1 MGMTPIVRGT
11 LSAFKTDNVL
21 GAIMDDFRALADAI
35 AADVAAGRLRPGERL
50 PTQRRFARDRGIAVS
65 TASRVYAELVRR
77 GLASGEVGRGT
88 FVRAGAPE
96 PDLAEPD
103 AGRVDLELNF
113 PVVAGQAEL
122 LAAVLEPLLR
132 PDALAAALR
141 PAPVT
146 GTPAAREAAA
156 RTFARLGWAP
166 DPDAILFAGN
176 GRQALAA
183 AIGAL
188 VGVGGRLGVEALT
201 YPVVRGIAARL
212 GVQLV
217 PLPVDGDGL
226 VPDAVRAAG
235 PLDAVYVQPTLH
247 NPLGTTMPP
256 ARRAELAAVLAERDL
271 PCVEDTIYSF
281 LRAGPP
287 PLAAWAPE
295 RTLLVDGLSKRL
307 APGLSLGVIV
317 PPPAYA
323 ARVAAALRSGGWTA
337 TGFALE
343 ATARAMSSGA
353 VAEIE
358 AAKRADAARRQ
369 DLVRER
375 LTVRAD
381 PAAYHCWWELPGP
394 WRAETFVAAAARLG
408 IAVTPAAAFT
418 VGSAHAP
425 NAVRLALAAP
435 PMPVLARALDR
446 LAALAR
452 GAPGDDGVE

>member
-1 MGMTPIVRGT
+1 VQE
-11 LSAFKTDNVL
+11 
-21 GAIMDDFRALADAI
+21 FRVLADAL
-35 AADVAAGRLRPGERL
+35 AADVAAGRLRPGDRL
-50 PTQRRFARDRGIAVS
+50 PTQRRFARDHGIAVS

-77 GLASGEVGRGT
+77 GVATGEVGRGT
-88 FVRAGAPE
+88 FVRAAAPE

-103 AGRVDLELNF
+103 TGRVDLELNF
-113 PVVAGQAEL
+113 PVVPGQAEI
-122 LAAVLEPLLR
+122 LARVLEPLLR
-132 PDALAAALR
+132 PDALGAALA
-141 PAPVT
+141 PTPVT
-146 GTPAAREAAA
+146 GTPAARAAA
-156 RTFARLGWAP
+156 AGTFAREGWAP
-166 DPDAILFAGN
+166 DPGSILFAGN
-176 GRQALAA
+176 GRQAIAA
-183 AIGAL
+183 AVAAL
-188 VGVGGRLGVEALT
+188 VGVGGRLGVESLT

-217 PLPVDGDGL
+217 PLAVDGDGL
-226 VPDAVRAAG
+226 VPDAVRSAG

-256 ARRAELAAVLAERDL
+256 ARRAELAAVLTERDL
-271 PCVEDTIYSF
+271 PCVEDTIYAF

-287 PLAAWAPE
+287 PLASWARE

-307 APGLSLGVIV
+307 APGLSVGIVV

-323 ARVAAALRSGGWTA
+323 GRVAAALRSGGWTA
-337 TGFALE
+337 TGFALD

-358 AAKRADAARRQ
+358 AAKRVDAARRQ

-375 LTVRAD
+375 LAVRAD
-381 PAAYHCWWELPGP
+381 PAAYHCWWELPAP

-408 IAVTPAAAFT
+408 IAVTPAAAFA
-418 VGSAHAP
+418 VSPAHAP
-425 NAVRLALAAP
+425 DAVRLALAAP
-435 PMPVLARALDR
+435 PLPVLARALDR

>member
-1 MGMTPIVRGT
+1 V
-11 LSAFKTDNVL
+11 
-21 GAIMDDFRALADAI
+21 DDFRVLADAV

-50 PTQRRFARDRGIAVS
+50 PTQRRFARDHGIAVS

-77 GLASGEVGRGT
+77 GVATGEVGRGT

-113 PVVAGQAEL
+113 PVVAGQAEI
-122 LAAVLEPLLR
+122 LARVLGPLLR
-132 PDALAAALR
+132 PDALTAALAPT
-141 PAPVT
+141 PAT
-146 GTPAAREAAA
+146 GTPAARAAA
-156 RTFARLGWAP
+156 AGTFAREGWSP
-166 DPDAILFAGN
+166 DPASILFAGN
-176 GRQALAA
+176 GRQAIAA
-183 AIGAL
+183 AVAAL
-188 VGVGGRLGVEALT
+188 VGVGGRLGVETLT

-217 PLPVDGDGL
+217 PLAVDGDGL
-226 VPDAVRAAG
+226 VPDAVRSAG

-256 ARRAELAAVLAERDL
+256 GRRAELAAVLAERDL
-271 PCVEDTIYSF
+271 PCVEDTIYAF
-281 LRAGPP
+281 LRPGPP
-287 PLAAWAPE
+287 PLASWAPE

-307 APGLSLGVIV
+307 APGLSVGIVV

-323 ARVAAALRSGGWTA
+323 GRVAASLRSGGWTA
-337 TGFALE
+337 TGFALD

-358 AAKRADAARRQ
+358 AAKRVDAAARQ
-369 DLVRER
+369 ELVRGR

-381 PAAYHCWWELPGP
+381 PAAYHCWWELPAP

-408 IAVTPAAAFT
+408 IAVTPAAAFA
-418 VGSAHAP
+418 VGPAHAP
-425 NAVRLALAAP
+425 DAVRLALAAP
-435 PMPVLARALDR
+435 PLPVLARALDR
-446 LAALAR
+446 LAALAA
-452 GAPGDDGVE
+452 GGDDGIE